1 MGRRI
6 VMTPPAPDAE
16 KHIFD
21 SPYLPGQGLLQE
33 SLYLA
38 LIVFGAGM
46 LLLFVPLYLTMP
58 LLEAVLVTVEAVP
71 LVAALS
77 ALVALIMAVYRALR
91 YERRERRYMRMMDYQ
106 LEQMRR
112 EFEDRDT
119 YVDMA
124 GGQEV
129 DSRRWDRLAYD
140 LLRRYYDTLARTGS
154 REAAARAM
162 SRDACVREG
171 ICTQKEWNIV
181 NSLLVG
187 RGLRDGRRRVLI
199 PRTFDEAWRI
209 WQEKSALVSGW
220 YVDDDGMWIPKE

>member
-112 EFEDRDT
+112 EFETRET
-119 YVDMA
+119 YVSA
-124 GGQEV
+124 AEKQEV
-129 DSRRWDRLAYD
+129 DSRRWDRLAYEV
-140 LLRRYYDTLARTGS
+140 LKRYYSVLQRTGDPNQAVHAIS
-154 REAAARAM
+154 RRV
-162 SRDACVREG
+162 CVSEG
-171 ICTQKEWNIV
+171 LCTQADWNEL
-181 NSLLVG
+181 NRLLQT
-187 RGLRDGRRRVLI
+187 RGIRGKRFLI
-199 PRTFDEAWRI
+199 PKTFEEAWQL
-209 WQEKSALVSGW
+209 WQEHNLQVSGW
-220 YVDDDGMWIPKE
+220 YVRDDGVWVPKE